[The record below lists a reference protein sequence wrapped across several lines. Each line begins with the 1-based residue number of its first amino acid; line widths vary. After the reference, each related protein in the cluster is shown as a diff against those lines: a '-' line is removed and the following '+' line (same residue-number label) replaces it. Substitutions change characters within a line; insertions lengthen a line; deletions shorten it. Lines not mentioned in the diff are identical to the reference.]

1 MRHASFERIRATP
14 VFVALLLLVPL
25 VAGAKIHHLGVAGEP
40 EWDEFRDVPVEGPRF
55 DFDFSIEGNTND
67 WTILLRQRDVKV
79 NWGVQLNGRTFTNL
93 VLAEDD
99 LVNAWVVSAK
109 FLREGTNALTIV
121 PPKERDDIEVG
132 DFAIKRGTNVFS
144 GGVKIDVA
152 GMPCRITVVDTNE
165 SLAPMIVEG
174 DGMAVRTG
182 VAYLGRGAGTMW
194 LRPGEYRIYAGRG
207 FEFGVVTQSVSVVA
221 GATQALRFDLKR
233 EVSTPGLVSCDT
245 HVHTFTYSRH
255 GDATAEERAITLAG
269 EGIELPIATDHNVI
283 IDPITPARATG
294 MDRYFT
300 PVIGDEV
307 TTSHAHFNIFPIEKG
322 ARTPNFKINDW
333 PDLMKEMRATP
344 GAKVVILNH
353 PRNVHNNF
361 QPFAST
367 NFNAKTGENLR
378 GFEFSFDAVEVVNSS
393 ALQSDW
399 MVSFRDWMA
408 LLNYGYRVTAVGSSD
423 CHDVSRY
430 IVGQGRSYVV
440 CDDSDV
446 SRIDVNKA
454 CESILSGRVLVSMG
468 LLADMKVEDRFS
480 VGDLATGVGDLIHVS
495 VSVQGPDWTAV
506 DLVQLYANGELAREE
521 HFAPVYAPG
530 EKKRIRWA
538 LPKPPK
544 DLYLV
549 AIASGPPVTAPYWRI
564 PKPYQPTSTTWKPRV
579 VGATNPIW
587 IDADGDGKFT
597 ALRLQ
602 KN

>member
-1 MRHASFERIRATP
+1 MSRFLL
-14 VFVALLLLVPL
+14 ALLL
-25 VAGAKIHHLGVAGEP
+25 VASVASRAQMHHLGVAGDP
-40 EWDEFRDVPVEGPRF
+40 EWEEFRGAAAEGPRF
-55 DFDFSIEGNTND
+55 EFVFKVENNTND
-67 WTILLRQRDVKV
+67 WTITLRQRDVKL
-79 NWGVQLNGRTFTNL
+79 NWGVQLNGKAFTNL
-93 VLAEDD
+93 FLSEDD
-99 LVNAWVVSAK
+99 LVNAWVVK
-109 FLREGTNALTIV
+109 PEWLREGTNTLTIT

-132 DFAIKRGTNVFS
+132 NLLVERGDVLEGAIK
-144 GGVKIDVA
+144 IDA
-152 GMPCRITVVDTNE
+152 GGMPCRITVVNANE
-165 SLAPMIVEG
+165 SLVPLRAEG
-174 DGMAVRTG
+174 DAVAARPG
-182 VAYLGRGAGTMW
+182 VAYLGNGSGT
-194 LRPGEYRIYAGRG
+194 LRLRLGHYRIYAGRG
-207 FEFGVVTQSVSVVA
+207 FEFGVVTQAVAVVA
-221 GATQALRFDLKR
+221 GPPQTLKFELKR
-233 EVSTPGLVSCDT
+233 QVSTPGLVSCDT

-283 IDPITPARATG
+283 IDPTAAARKTG
-294 MDRYFT
+294 MDKYFT
-300 PVIGDEV
+300 AVSGDEV
-307 TTSHAHFNIFPIEKG
+307 TTGHAHFNIFPVEAG
-322 ARTPNFKINDW
+322 AKAPNYKINDW
-333 PDLMKEMRATP
+333 PELMKEMRAAP
-344 GAKVVILNH
+344 AVKVVILNH

-378 GFEFSFDAVEVVNSS
+378 GSEFSFDAVEVLNSS

-430 IVGQGRSYVV
+430 IVGQGRSYVA

-454 CESILSGRVLVSMG
+454 CESILNGRVLVSMG

-480 VGDLATGVGDLIHVS
+480 VGDLATGVGDMIHVT
-495 VSVQGPDWTAV
+495 VSVQGPDWTAA

-521 HFAPVYAPG
+521 HFAPVFAPG
-530 EKKRIRWA
+530 EKKRIHWS

-549 AIASGPPVTAPYWRI
+549 AIASGPPVTSPYWRI

-587 IDADGDGKFT
+587 VDSDGDGKFT

-602 KN
+602 ARAK